1 MTKRAITITH
11 CRVCNSKKLLTIL
24 SLGKIRLSEYR
35 KDNTKPAAFPL
46 TLVLCQECHLLQ
58 LKHAAPQS
66 VLYTDNYGYRSGI
79 NQTMTAE
86 LHEITKKSL
95 QAYGKKK
102 GGMIVV
108 DIGAND
114 GTLIKQ
120 YPKTLYRVAVEP
132 IKKLAKMA
140 KAHANLVINDFFDVK
155 TFTKAMGK
163 KKADIITVISCFYDM
178 PNPNAFVADLKEI
191 VHEDGIIVIQQ
202 NYLKSMLSLNAFD
215 NIVHEH
221 LEYYSMHS
229 MTSLLSR
236 HGLEIFH
243 VEQSIINGGSFR
255 TYIARTGQRKR
266 TPAVS
271 ALMRQEKALKLHTKA
286 PYLAFAKRVKANKAK
301 LRAVIQKAVKKGEQ
315 VYVYGAST
323 RGNTLLQY
331 FGLTNKLLTA
341 AVERN
346 EEKWGTMI
354 ASLGIP
360 IISEAQARKEKPAYM
375 LVLPWFFKDEFVK
388 REQAYLKSGGK
399 LIFPLPSFKVVG

>member
-1 MTKRAITITH
+1 MTNRLVTLTH
-11 CRVCNSKKLLTIL
+11 CRVCNSKKLLAIL
-24 SLGKIRLSEYR
+24 SLGQIRLSEYR
-35 KDNTKPAAFPL
+35 KDNRKPAAYPL
-46 TLVLCQECHLLQ
+46 TLVLCQQCLLLQ

-79 NQTMTAE
+79 NQTMAAE
-86 LHEITKKSL
+86 LKEIVQKSL
-95 QAYGKKK
+95 LSYGKKK
-102 GGMIVV
+102 KGMIVV

-120 YPKTLYRVAVEP
+120 YPPSLYRVAVEP

-140 KAHANLVINDFFDVK
+140 KAHANIVINDFFNVN

-163 KKADIITVISCFYDM
+163 KKADIVTVISCFYDM
-178 PNPNAFVADLKEI
+178 PDPNAFVADLKEI
-191 VHEDGIIVIQQ
+191 TDEEGIIVIQQ

-229 MTSLLSR
+229 MTNLLAR

-243 VEQSIINGGSFR
+243 VEQTPINGGSFR
-255 TYIARTGQRKR
+255 TYIARLGQRKR
-266 TPAVS
+266 TPSVS
-271 ALMRQEKALKLHTKA
+271 ALMRQEKTLKLHTKA
-286 PYLAFAKRVKANKAK
+286 PYLAFAKRVQENKSK
-301 LRAVIQKAVKKGEQ
+301 LRAVIQKAERHGEK

-346 EEKWGTMI
+346 EEKWGTKI

-360 IISEAQARKEKPAYM
+360 IISEEQARKEKPAYM

-388 REQAYLKSGGK
+388 RERAYLKGGGK
-399 LIFPLPSFKVVG
+399 LIFPLPKMKIV